1 MTMMNGFD
9 ARDVD
14 ILDEEF
20 FGPPPRFLVEGRPDD
35 YRVEGVKGGRRFRL
49 AQPEPDQGT
58 SRCMVAV
65 HR

>member
-20 FGPPPRFLVEGRPDD
+20 FGPPPRFLVEGRPGD
-35 YRVEGVKGGRRFRL
+35 YRVEGVEGFAGDEFAL
-49 AQPEPDQGT
+49 PSL
-58 SRCMVAV
+58 SRIKELLGVW
-65 HR
+65 